1 MLSNFSSGIFG
12 PRQRS
17 GKDQVVMI
25 SPHSVFAEINA
36 VMKCLDRASSEDGLE
51 CLRHMLISVCLC
63 VCVCVCRD
71 CVSVLRVCVLSVL

>member
-36 VMKCLDRASSEDGLE
+36 VMKCLDRASSEDGVGVPCVTCSL
-51 CLRHMLISVCLC
+51 VCVCVFAC
-63 VCVCVCRD
+63 VCVCVCV
-71 CVSVLRVCVLSVL
+71 CVRVCV